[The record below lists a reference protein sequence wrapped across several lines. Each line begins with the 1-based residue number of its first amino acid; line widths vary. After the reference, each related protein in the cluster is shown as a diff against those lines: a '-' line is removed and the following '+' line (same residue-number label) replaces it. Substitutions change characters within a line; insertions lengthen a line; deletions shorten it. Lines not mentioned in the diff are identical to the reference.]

1 MRGTGNG
8 HYLIEVDG
16 VAVCQASE
24 VETGGVKHE
33 PFKIFVGNRPN
44 PILGRGKYECEEVK
58 VKQAYALNQEGGEF
72 ARLFQDYVRGLNL
85 AKPTVRIVT
94 LGEDGATIVA
104 TDEYV
109 ECVPTM
115 FQPEGKKGES
125 KDGAYF
131 SIGFKPTDHIPS
143 Y

>member
-1 MRGTGNG
+1 MQGTANG
-8 HYLIEVDG
+8 HYLIEIDG
-16 VAVCQASE
+16 VADCLASE
-24 VETGGVKHE
+24 IETGGVKHE

-44 PILGRGKYECEEVK
+44 PILGRGKWEVEEVK
-58 VKQAYALNQEGGEF
+58 IKHAYALNGSSSEF
-72 ARLFQDYVRGLNL
+72 ARIAQDYMLGLSVN
-85 AKPTVRIVT
+85 KPTVRVVT
-94 LGEDGATIVA
+94 LAEDGKTPVA

-109 ECVPTM
+109 ECVFTM

-131 SIGFKPTDHIPS
+131 SIGFKPTDHIAD